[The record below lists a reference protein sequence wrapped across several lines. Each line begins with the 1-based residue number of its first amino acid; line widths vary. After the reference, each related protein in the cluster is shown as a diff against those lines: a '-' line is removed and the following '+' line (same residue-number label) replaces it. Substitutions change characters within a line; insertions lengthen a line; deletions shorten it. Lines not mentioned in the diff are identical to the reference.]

1 MKLSLLLLTIFHGLN
16 VAAASDSPNFNW
28 DKSSATV
35 TAKFSTGQYIVSG
48 KYKINLSTTD
58 NGFLL
63 EQSDIH
69 SPTVN
74 GIEANTPELATA
86 VFASLSFPSTPN
98 RFKWR
103 PS

>member
-48 KYKINLSTTD
+48 KYKINLTRQT
-58 NGFLL
+58 
-63 EQSDIH
+63 I
-69 SPTVN
+69 
-74 GIEANTPELATA
+74 
-86 VFASLSFPSTPN
+86 ASLMGLRVETVIRATKTLAQKGKLTIEN
-98 RFKWR
+98 RVLYL
-103 PS
+103 